1 MKKPRTLRRRVTIAL
16 LIAGIYPLLVLAYTW
31 SCVLRLDLKGG
42 RHGPLD
48 AYRHALASSVVSY
61 TIGRW
66 AVNLITS
73 VFESGGKASHNMDR
87 HNNRIGA
94 GIGAGSRSFGDLER
108 AVSQAVENGTVNT
121 TDPQRI
127 TWMTENQWH
136 DGRFW

>member
-1 MKKPRTLRRRVTIAL
+1 MKKPRNLLRRVFVAV
-16 LIAGIYPLLVLAYTW
+16 LIAGIYPLSVLVYTW
-31 SCVLRLDLKGG
+31 SCVLRSDLKGG

-61 TIGRW
+61 TIGGW
-66 AVNLITS
+66 AVDLITS
-73 VFESGGKASHNMDR
+73 VFESGGKAPNNMDR

-94 GIGAGSRSFGDLER
+94 GIGAGSRTFSELER
-108 AVSQAVENGTVNT
+108 TVSQAVESGTADT

-127 TWMTENQWH
+127 TWLPENQWR

>member
-1 MKKPRTLRRRVTIAL
+1 MKKPRILRRRIMIAL
-16 LIAGIYPLLVLAYTW
+16 RISGIYPLSVLAYTW
-31 SCVLRLDLKGG
+31 SCVLRSDLEDG
-42 RHGPLD
+42 RHGPLN

-61 TIGRW
+61 TLGTW

-73 VFESGGKASHNMDR
+73 IFESGGKASNNMDR

-94 GIGAGSRSFGDLER
+94 GIGAASRSFAELER
-108 AVSQAVENGTVNT
+108 SVSQSVKNGAVNT

-127 TWMTENQWH
+127 TLLTENQWR